1 MKFQKKEI
9 KMIFCECE
17 FDPLLEQIEDFLGA
31 GDVEL
36 VFVNDDEMREINRE
50 QRGIDKAN
58 DVLSFPYEQ
67 VPGGLMG
74 SVVIS
79 TDTASRVADELGHS
93 IECEIALLFLHGV
106 LHILGYDHEIDDG
119 QMRGKEKEVIEHFGL
134 PDSLIIR
141 NS

>member
-1 MKFQKKEI
+1 
-9 KMIFCECE
+9 MIFCECE
-17 FDPLLEQIEDFLGA
+17 FDPLLEQIADFLGA

-36 VFVNDDEMREINRE
+36 VFVNDDEMRKINRE
-50 QRGIDKAN
+50 QRGIDKAT

-67 VPGGLMG
+67 VSGGLMG

-79 TDTASRVADELGHS
+79 TDTANRVAGELGHS

-106 LHILGYDHEIDDG
+106 LHILGYDHEIDNG
-119 QMRGKEKEVIEHFGL
+119 QMRQKEKEVIEHFSL

>member
-1 MKFQKKEI
+1 
-9 KMIFCECE
+9 MIFCECE
-17 FDPLLEQIEDFLGA
+17 FDPLLEQIADFLGA

-36 VFVNDDEMREINRE
+36 VFVNDDEMRKINRE
-50 QRGIDKAN
+50 HRGIDKAT

-79 TDTASRVADELGHS
+79 TDTASRVASELGHS
-93 IECEIALLFLHGV
+93 IECEIALLFLHGI
-106 LHILGYDHEIDDG
+106 LHILGYDHEIDNG
-119 QMRGKEKEVIEHFGL
+119 QMRGKEKEVIEHFNL

>member
-1 MKFQKKEI
+1 
-9 KMIFCECE
+9 MIFCECE
-17 FDPLLEQIEDFLGA
+17 FDPLLEQIADFLGA

-36 VFVNDDEMREINRE
+36 VFVNDDEMRKINRE
-50 QRGIDKAN
+50 HRGINKAT

-67 VPGGLMG
+67 VSGGLMG

-79 TDTASRVADELGHS
+79 TDTASRVAGKLGHS

-106 LHILGYDHEIDDG
+106 LHILGYDHEIDNG
-119 QMRGKEKEVIEHFGL
+119 QMREKEKEVIEHFSL

>member
-1 MKFQKKEI
+1 
-9 KMIFCECE
+9 MIFCECE
-17 FDPLLEQIEDFLGA
+17 FDPLLEQIADFLGA

-36 VFVNDDEMREINRE
+36 VFVNDDEMRKINRE
-50 QRGIDKAN
+50 QRGIDKAT

-67 VPGGLMG
+67 VSGGLMG

-79 TDTASRVADELGHS
+79 TDTASRVASELGHS

-119 QMRGKEKEVIEHFGL
+119 QMRGKEKEVIEHFSL

>member
-1 MKFQKKEI
+1 
-9 KMIFCECE
+9 MIFCECE
-17 FDPLLEQIEDFLGA
+17 FDPLLEQIADFLGA

-36 VFVNDDEMREINRE
+36 VFVSDDEMRKINRE
-50 QRGIDKAN
+50 HRGINKAT

-67 VPGGLMG
+67 VPGGLIG

-79 TDTASRVADELGHS
+79 TDTANRVASELGHS

-119 QMRGKEKEVIEHFGL
+119 QMRQKEKEVIEHFSL

>member
-1 MKFQKKEI
+1 
-9 KMIFCECE
+9 MILCECE
-17 FDPLLEQIEDFLGA
+17 FDPLLEQIADFLGA

-36 VFVNDDEMREINRE
+36 VFVNDDEMRKINRS
-50 QRGIDKAN
+50 QRGIDKAT

-67 VPGGLMG
+67 VSGGLMG

-79 TDTASRVADELGHS
+79 TDTASRVAGELGHS

-106 LHILGYDHEIDDG
+106 LHILGYDHEIDNG
-119 QMRGKEKEVIEHFGL
+119 QMRQKEKEVIEHFSL

>member
-1 MKFQKKEI
+1 
-9 KMIFCECE
+9 MIFCECE
-17 FDPLLEQIEDFLGA
+17 FDPLLEQIADFLGA

-36 VFVNDDEMREINRE
+36 VFVSDDEMRKINRE
-50 QRGIDKAN
+50 HRGINKAT

-67 VPGGLMG
+67 VSGGLMG

-79 TDTASRVADELGHS
+79 TDTANRVASELGHS

-106 LHILGYDHEIDDG
+106 LHILGYDHEIDNG
-119 QMRGKEKEVIEHFGL
+119 QMREKEKEVIEHFSL

>member
-1 MKFQKKEI
+1 
-9 KMIFCECE
+9 MIFCECE
-17 FDPLLEQIEDFLGA
+17 FDPLLEQISDFLGA

-36 VFVNDDEMREINRE
+36 VFVNDDEMRKINRE
-50 QRGIDKAN
+50 QRGIDKAT

-67 VPGGLMG
+67 VSGGLMG

-79 TDTASRVADELGHS
+79 TDTANRVASELGHS

-106 LHILGYDHEIDDG
+106 LHILGYDHEIDNG
-119 QMRGKEKEVIEHFGL
+119 QMRGKEKEVIEHFSL

>member
-1 MKFQKKEI
+1 
-9 KMIFCECE
+9 MIFCECE
-17 FDPLLEQIEDFLGA
+17 FDPLLEQIADFLGA

-36 VFVNDDEMREINRE
+36 VFVNDDEMRKINRE
-50 QRGIDKAN
+50 QRGINKAT

-67 VPGGLMG
+67 VSGGLMG

-79 TDTASRVADELGHS
+79 TDTASRVASELGHS

-119 QMRGKEKEVIEHFGL
+119 QMRGKEKEVIEHFNL

>member
-1 MKFQKKEI
+1 
-9 KMIFCECE
+9 MIFCECE
-17 FDPLLEQIEDFLGA
+17 FDPLLEQIADFLGA

-36 VFVNDDEMREINRE
+36 VFVNDDEIRKINHE
-50 QRGIDKAN
+50 HRGINKAT

-67 VPGGLMG
+67 VSGGLMG

-79 TDTASRVADELGHS
+79 TDTASRVAGELGHS
-93 IECEIALLFLHGV
+93 IECEIALLFLHGI

-119 QMRGKEKEVIEHFGL
+119 QMRGKEKEVIEHFSL

>member
-1 MKFQKKEI
+1 
-9 KMIFCECE
+9 MIFCECE
-17 FDPLLEQIEDFLGA
+17 FDPLLEQIADFLGA

-36 VFVNDDEMREINRE
+36 VFVNDDEMRKINHE
-50 QRGIDKAN
+50 HRGTDKAT

-67 VPGGLMG
+67 VPGGLIG

-79 TDTASRVADELGHS
+79 TDTASRVAGELGHS
-93 IECEIALLFLHGV
+93 IECEIALLFLHGI
-106 LHILGYDHEIDDG
+106 LHILVYDHEIDDG
-119 QMRGKEKEVIEHFGL
+119 QMREKEKEVIEHFSL

>member
-1 MKFQKKEI
+1 
-9 KMIFCECE
+9 MIFCECE
-17 FDPLLEQIEDFLGA
+17 FDPLLEQIADFLAA

-36 VFVNDDEMREINRE
+36 VFVSDDEMREINRE
-50 QRGIDKAN
+50 QRGIDKAT

-67 VPGGLMG
+67 VSGGLMG

-79 TDTASRVADELGHS
+79 TDTASRVASELGHS

-106 LHILGYDHEIDDG
+106 LHILGYDHEIYNG
-119 QMRGKEKEVIEHFGL
+119 QMRQKEKEVIEHFSL

>member
-1 MKFQKKEI
+1 
-9 KMIFCECE
+9 MIFCECE
-17 FDPLLEQIEDFLGA
+17 FDPLLEQIAVFLAA

-36 VFVNDDEMREINRE
+36 VFVSDDEMREINHE
-50 QRGIDKAN
+50 HRGIDKVT

-67 VPGGLMG
+67 VSGGLMG

-79 TDTASRVADELGHS
+79 TDTASRVAGELGHS

-106 LHILGYDHEIDDG
+106 LHILGYDHEIDNG
-119 QMRGKEKEVIEHFGL
+119 QMRQKEKEVIEHFSL

>member
-1 MKFQKKEI
+1 
-9 KMIFCECE
+9 MIFCECE
-17 FDPLLEQIEDFLGA
+17 FDPLLEQIADFLGA

-36 VFVNDDEMREINRE
+36 VFVNDDEMREINHE
-50 QRGIDKAN
+50 QRGINKAT

-67 VPGGLMG
+67 VVGGLMG

-79 TDTASRVADELGHS
+79 TDTASRVVGELGHS
-93 IECEIALLFLHGV
+93 IECEIALLFLHGI

-119 QMRGKEKEVIEHFGL
+119 QMRGKEKEVIEHFNL

>member
-1 MKFQKKEI
+1 
-9 KMIFCECE
+9 MIFCECE
-17 FDPLLEQIEDFLGA
+17 FDPLLEQIADFLGA

-36 VFVNDDEMREINRE
+36 VFVNDDEMRKINHE
-50 QRGIDKAN
+50 QRGIDKAT

-67 VPGGLMG
+67 VSGGLMG
-74 SVVIS
+74 SVLIS
-79 TDTASRVADELGHS
+79 TDTASRVASELGHS

-119 QMRGKEKEVIEHFGL
+119 QMRGKEKEVIEHFSL

>member
-1 MKFQKKEI
+1 
-9 KMIFCECE
+9 MIFCECE
-17 FDPLLEQIEDFLGA
+17 FDPLLEQIADFLGA

-36 VFVNDDEMREINRE
+36 VFVNDDEMREINHE
-50 QRGIDKAN
+50 QRGIDKAT

-67 VPGGLMG
+67 VSGGLMG

-79 TDTASRVADELGHS
+79 TDTASRVASELGHS

-106 LHILGYDHEIDDG
+106 LHILGYDHEIDSG
-119 QMRGKEKEVIEHFGL
+119 QMREKEKEVIEHFSL

>member
-1 MKFQKKEI
+1 
-9 KMIFCECE
+9 MIFCECE
-17 FDPLLEQIEDFLGA
+17 FDPLLEQIADFLGA

-36 VFVNDDEMREINRE
+36 VFVNDDEIRKINHE
-50 QRGIDKAN
+50 HRGIDKAT

-67 VPGGLMG
+67 VSGGLMG

-79 TDTASRVADELGHS
+79 TDTASRVASELRHS

-106 LHILGYDHEIDDG
+106 LHILGYDHEIDNG
-119 QMRGKEKEVIEHFGL
+119 QMREKEKEVIEHFSL

>member
-1 MKFQKKEI
+1 
-9 KMIFCECE
+9 MIFCECE
-17 FDPLLEQIEDFLGA
+17 FDPLLEQIADFLGA

-36 VFVNDDEMREINRE
+36 VFVNDDEMRKINRS
-50 QRGIDKAN
+50 QRDIDKAT

-67 VPGGLMG
+67 VFGGLMG

-119 QMRGKEKEVIEHFGL
+119 QMREKEKEVIEHFSL

>member
-1 MKFQKKEI
+1 
-9 KMIFCECE
+9 MIFCECE
-17 FDPLLEQIEDFLGA
+17 FDPLLEQIADFLGA

-36 VFVNDDEMREINRE
+36 VFVNDDEMREINHE
-50 QRGIDKAN
+50 QRGINKAT

-67 VPGGLMG
+67 VSGGLMG

-79 TDTASRVADELGHS
+79 TDTASRVASELGHS

-106 LHILGYDHEIDDG
+106 LHILGYDHEIDGG
-119 QMRGKEKEVIEHFGL
+119 QMRQKEKEVIEHFSL

>member
-1 MKFQKKEI
+1 
-9 KMIFCECE
+9 MIFCECE
-17 FDPLLEQIEDFLGA
+17 FDPLLEQIADFLGA

-36 VFVNDDEMREINRE
+36 VFVNDDEMREINHE
-50 QRGIDKAN
+50 QRGINKAT

-67 VPGGLMG
+67 VSGGLMG

-79 TDTASRVADELGHS
+79 TDTASRVASELGHS

-106 LHILGYDHEIDDG
+106 LHILGYDHEIDNG
-119 QMRGKEKEVIEHFGL
+119 QMREKEKEVIEHFSL

>member
-1 MKFQKKEI
+1 
-9 KMIFCECE
+9 MIFCECE
-17 FDPLLEQIEDFLGA
+17 FDPLLEQIADFLGA

-36 VFVNDDEMREINRE
+36 VFVNDDEMRKINRS
-50 QRGIDKAN
+50 QRGIDKAT

-67 VPGGLMG
+67 VSGGLMG

-79 TDTASRVADELGHS
+79 TDTASRVASELGHS

-106 LHILGYDHEIDDG
+106 LHILGYDHEIDNG
-119 QMRGKEKEVIEHFGL
+119 QMRQKEKEVIEHFNL
-134 PDSLIIR
+134 PNSLIIR

>member
-1 MKFQKKEI
+1 
-9 KMIFCECE
+9 MIFCECE
-17 FDPLLEQIEDFLGA
+17 FDPLLEQIADFLCA

-36 VFVNDDEMREINRE
+36 VFVNDDEMRKINRE
-50 QRGIDKAN
+50 HRGIDKAT

-67 VPGGLMG
+67 VSGGLMG

-79 TDTASRVADELGHS
+79 TDTASRVASELGHS
-93 IECEIALLFLHGV
+93 IECEIALLFLHGI
-106 LHILGYDHEIDDG
+106 LHILGYDHEIDSG
-119 QMRGKEKEVIEHFGL
+119 QMREKEKEVIEHFSL

>member
-1 MKFQKKEI
+1 
-9 KMIFCECE
+9 MIFCECE
-17 FDPLLEQIEDFLGA
+17 FDPLLEQIADFLGA

-36 VFVNDDEMREINRE
+36 VFVNNDEMREINHE
-50 QRGIDKAN
+50 QRGIDKAT

-67 VPGGLMG
+67 VSGGLMG

-79 TDTASRVADELGHS
+79 TDTASRVASELGHS

-106 LHILGYDHEIDDG
+106 LHILGYDHEIDNG
-119 QMRGKEKEVIEHFGL
+119 QMRQKEKEVIEHFSL

>member
-1 MKFQKKEI
+1 
-9 KMIFCECE
+9 MIFCECE
-17 FDPLLEQIEDFLGA
+17 FDPLLEAIANFLGV

-36 VFVNDDEMREINRE
+36 VFVSDDEMRKINHE
-50 QRGIDKAN
+50 QRGIDKAT

-67 VPGGLMG
+67 VFGGLMG

-79 TDTASRVADELGHS
+79 TDTASRVASELGHS

-106 LHILGYDHEIDDG
+106 LHILGYDHEIDGG
-119 QMRGKEKEVIEHFGL
+119 QMRQKEKEAIEHFNL

>member
-1 MKFQKKEI
+1 
-9 KMIFCECE
+9 MIFCECE
-17 FDPLLEQIEDFLGA
+17 FDPLLEQIADFLGA

-36 VFVNDDEMREINRE
+36 VFVNDDEMRKINHE
-50 QRGIDKAN
+50 QRGINKAT

-79 TDTASRVADELGHS
+79 TDTASRVAGELGHS

-106 LHILGYDHEIDDG
+106 LHILGYDHEIDNG
-119 QMRGKEKEVIEHFGL
+119 QMRQKEKEVIEHFSL

>member
-1 MKFQKKEI
+1 
-9 KMIFCECE
+9 MIFCECE
-17 FDPLLEQIEDFLGA
+17 FDPLLEQIADFLGA

-50 QRGIDKAN
+50 QRGIDKAT

-67 VPGGLMG
+67 VSGGLMG

-79 TDTASRVADELGHS
+79 TDTANRVAGELGHS

-119 QMRGKEKEVIEHFGL
+119 QMREKEKEVIEHFNL
-134 PDSLIIR
+134 PNSLIIR

>member
-1 MKFQKKEI
+1 
-9 KMIFCECE
+9 MIFCECE
-17 FDPLLEQIEDFLGA
+17 FDPLLEQIADFLGA

-36 VFVNDDEMREINRE
+36 VFVNDDEMRKINRE
-50 QRGIDKAN
+50 QRGIDKAT

-67 VPGGLMG
+67 VSGGLMG

-79 TDTASRVADELGHS
+79 TDTASRVAGELGHS

-106 LHILGYDHEIDDG
+106 LHTLGYDHEIDDG
-119 QMRGKEKEVIEHFGL
+119 QMRGKEKEVIEHFSL

-141 NS
+141 NI

>member
-1 MKFQKKEI
+1 
-9 KMIFCECE
+9 MIFCECE
-17 FDPLLEQIEDFLGA
+17 FDPLLEQIADFLGA

-36 VFVNDDEMREINRE
+36 VFVNDDEIRKINHE
-50 QRGIDKAN
+50 HRGIDKAT

-67 VPGGLMG
+67 VSGGLMG

-79 TDTASRVADELGHS
+79 TDTASRVAGELGHS

-106 LHILGYDHEIDDG
+106 LHILGYDHEIDGG
-119 QMRGKEKEVIEHFGL
+119 QMRQKEKEVIEHFSL

>member
-1 MKFQKKEI
+1 
-9 KMIFCECE
+9 MIFCECE
-17 FDPLLEQIEDFLGA
+17 FDPLLEQIADFLGA

-36 VFVNDDEMREINRE
+36 VFVNDDEMREINHE
-50 QRGIDKAN
+50 QRGINKAT

-67 VPGGLMG
+67 VSGGLMG

-79 TDTASRVADELGHS
+79 TDTASRVASELGHS

-106 LHILGYDHEIDDG
+106 LHILGYDHEIDNG
-119 QMRGKEKEVIEHFGL
+119 QMRQKEKEVIEHFSL

>member
-1 MKFQKKEI
+1 
-9 KMIFCECE
+9 MIFCECE
-17 FDPLLEQIEDFLGA
+17 FDPLLEQIADFLGA

-36 VFVNDDEMREINRE
+36 VFVNNDEMREINHE
-50 QRGIDKAN
+50 QRGIDKAT

-67 VPGGLMG
+67 VSGGLMG

-79 TDTASRVADELGHS
+79 TDTASRVAGELGHS

-106 LHILGYDHEIDDG
+106 LHILGYDHEIDNG
-119 QMRGKEKEVIEHFGL
+119 QMREKEKEVIEHFSL

>member
-1 MKFQKKEI
+1 
-9 KMIFCECE
+9 MIFCECE
-17 FDPLLEQIEDFLGA
+17 FDPLLEQIADFLGA

-36 VFVNDDEMREINRE
+36 VFVNDDEMRKINRS
-50 QRGIDKAN
+50 QRGIYKAT
-58 DVLSFPYEQ
+58 DVLSFRYEQ
-67 VPGGLMG
+67 VSDGLMG

-79 TDTASRVADELGHS
+79 TDTASRVAGELGHS
-93 IECEIALLFLHGV
+93 IECEIALLFLHGI

-119 QMRGKEKEVIEHFGL
+119 QMREKEKEVIEHFSL

>member
-1 MKFQKKEI
+1 
-9 KMIFCECE
+9 MIFCECE
-17 FDPLLEQIEDFLGA
+17 FDPLLEQIADFLGA

-36 VFVNDDEMREINRE
+36 VFVNDDEMRKINRE
-50 QRGIDKAN
+50 QRGIDKAT

-79 TDTASRVADELGHS
+79 TDTASRVASELGHS
-93 IECEIALLFLHGV
+93 IECEIALLFLHGI

-119 QMRGKEKEVIEHFGL
+119 QMRGKEKEVIEHFSL

>member
-1 MKFQKKEI
+1 
-9 KMIFCECE
+9 MIFCECE
-17 FDPLLEQIEDFLGA
+17 FDPLLEQIADFLGA

-36 VFVNDDEMREINRE
+36 VFVNDDEMRKINRE
-50 QRGIDKAN
+50 QRGIDKAT

-67 VPGGLMG
+67 VSGGLMG

-79 TDTASRVADELGHS
+79 TDTASRVAGELGHS

-106 LHILGYDHEIDDG
+106 LHILGYDHEIDNG
-119 QMRGKEKEVIEHFGL
+119 QMREKEKEVIEHFSL

>member
-1 MKFQKKEI
+1 
-9 KMIFCECE
+9 MIFCECE
-17 FDPLLEQIEDFLGA
+17 FDPLLEQIADFLGA

-36 VFVNDDEMREINRE
+36 VFVNDDEMRKINRS
-50 QRGIDKAN
+50 QRGIDKAT

-67 VPGGLMG
+67 VSGGLMG

-79 TDTASRVADELGHS
+79 TDTASRVASELGHS
-93 IECEIALLFLHGV
+93 IEYEIALLFLHGV
-106 LHILGYDHEIDDG
+106 LHILGYDHEIDGG
-119 QMRGKEKEVIEHFGL
+119 QMRQKEKEVIEHFSL

>member
-1 MKFQKKEI
+1 
-9 KMIFCECE
+9 MIFCECE
-17 FDPLLEQIEDFLGA
+17 FDPLLEQIADFLGA

-36 VFVNDDEMREINRE
+36 VFVNDDEMRKINRE
-50 QRGIDKAN
+50 HRGIDKAT

-67 VPGGLMG
+67 VSGGLMG
-74 SVVIS
+74 SVLIS
-79 TDTASRVADELGHS
+79 TDTASRVASELGHS

-119 QMRGKEKEVIEHFGL
+119 QMRGKEKEVIEHFNL

>member
-1 MKFQKKEI
+1 
-9 KMIFCECE
+9 MIFCECE
-17 FDPLLEQIEDFLGA
+17 FDPLLEQIADFLGA

-36 VFVNDDEMREINRE
+36 VFVSDDEMCKINHE
-50 QRGIDKAN
+50 QRGINKAT

-67 VPGGLMG
+67 VSGGLMG

-79 TDTASRVADELGHS
+79 TDTASRVASELGHS

-106 LHILGYDHEIDDG
+106 LHILGYDHEIDGG
-119 QMRGKEKEVIEHFGL
+119 QMRQKEKEVIEHFSL

>member
-1 MKFQKKEI
+1 
-9 KMIFCECE
+9 MIFCECE
-17 FDPLLEQIEDFLGA
+17 FDPLLEQIAVFLAA

-36 VFVNDDEMREINRE
+36 VFVSDDEMREINHE
-50 QRGIDKAN
+50 HRGIDKVT

-67 VPGGLMG
+67 VSGGLMC

-79 TDTASRVADELGHS
+79 TDTASRVAGELGHS

-106 LHILGYDHEIDDG
+106 LHILGYDHEIDNG
-119 QMRGKEKEVIEHFGL
+119 QMRQKEKEVIEHFSL